1 MMKKLKIL
9 GFNFA
14 FLLVLNLNAQN
25 KIAITIDDLPFVSEK
40 NLKHAEESTDKL
52 LVKIKKNNIKAVGF
66 VNEKSVVRLGEI
78 DDRVAM
84 LERWLFNGNQLGNHT
99 FSHPSFNNT
108 SLEDF
113 KTELLKGEVITSEL
127 NKKYKETKKYFR
139 YPFLQTGSD
148 SLKKYGFEK
157 VLAAQGYINAPV
169 TIEADD
175 WYFNK
180 VYMDAMKAGNKEL
193 MKTIAEKYLKHNSD
207 YFDYYLKLTQEVIGR
222 PIRHI
227 FLCHANALNADY
239 FDELCKVMIDKGF
252 TFISL
257 DEALQDEVYKHKDT
271 VITNGGYPWI
281 HRWRITDKKKTTL
294 KEVEI
299 PADIKALYDKK

>member
-1 MMKKLKIL
+1 MKIL
-9 GFNFA
+9 KLITILFVF
-14 FLLVLNLNAQN
+14 FLVLNANAQN
-25 KIAITIDDLPFVSEK
+25 QIAITIDDLPFVSEL

-52 LVKIKKNNIKAVGF
+52 LSKIKKNGIKAVGF
-66 VNEKSVVRLGEI
+66 VNEKFVVRLGEI
-78 DDRVAM
+78 DNRAAM

-99 FSHPSFNNT
+99 FSHASFNTT
-108 SLEDF
+108 SLENF

-127 NKKYKETKKYFR
+127 NQKYRETKKYFR
-139 YPFLQTGSD
+139 YPFLQTGPD

-157 VLAAQGYINAPV
+157 VLADQGYINAPV

-193 MKTIAEKYLKHNSD
+193 MKTVAEKYLKHNSE
-207 YFDYYLKLTQEVIGR
+207 YFDYYLKLTQEVVGR
-222 PIRHI
+222 PIKHI

-252 TFISL
+252 SFITL
-257 DEALQDEVYKHKDT
+257 DEALTDDIYKHKDT
-271 VITNGGYPWI
+271 VLTTGGFPWL
-281 HRWRITDKKKTTL
+281 HRWRMTDKKKSTL
-294 KEVEI
+294 KDIEI
-299 PADIKALYDKK
+299 PADIKALYEKK

>member
-1 MMKKLKIL
+1 MKKLKIL
-9 GFNFA
+9 SFNFA
-14 FLLVLNLNAQN
+14 FFLVLNANAQN
-25 KIAITIDDLPFVSEK
+25 QIAITIDDLPFVQELS
-40 NLKHAEESTDKL
+40 LKHAEESTDKL
-52 LVKIKKNNIKAVGF
+52 LAKIKKNNVKAVGF
-66 VNEKSVVRLGEI
+66 VNEKFAIRLGEI

-99 FSHPSFNNT
+99 FSHPSFNDI
-108 SLEDF
+108 SVEDF

-139 YPFLQTGSD
+139 YPFLQTGPD

-157 VLAAQGYINAPV
+157 VLIEQGYINAPV

-180 VYMDAMKAGNKEL
+180 VYMDAMRAGNKDL
-193 MKTIAEKYLKHNSD
+193 MRSIAEKYIKHNGD

-222 PIRHI
+222 PIKHI

-239 FDELCKVMIDKGF
+239 FDELCKVMTDKGF

-257 DEALQDEVYKHKDT
+257 DEALTDEVYQHKET
-271 VITNGGYPWI
+271 VLTKGGFPWL
-281 HRWRITDKKKTTL
+281 HRWRMTDNKKTTL
-294 KEVEI
+294 KEIEI
-299 PADIKALYDKK
+299 PADIKALYEKK

>member
-1 MMKKLKIL
+1 MKKLI
-9 GFNFA
+9 FFSSV
-14 FLLVLNLNAQN
+14 FVFFSVLNANAQN
-25 KIAITIDDLPFVSEK
+25 QIAITIDDLPFVSEL

-52 LVKIKKNNIKAVGF
+52 LSKIKKNGIKAVGF

-78 DDRVAM
+78 DNRVAM

-99 FSHPSFNNT
+99 FSHASFNAT

-127 NKKYKETKKYFR
+127 NKKYRETKKYFR
-139 YPFLQTGSD
+139 YPFLQTGPD

-157 VLAAQGYINAPV
+157 VLAEQGYINAPV

-180 VYMDAMKAGNKEL
+180 VYMDAMRAGNKEL
-193 MKTIAEKYLKHNSD
+193 MKTVAEKYIQHNKE
-207 YFDYYLKLTQEVIGR
+207 YFDYYLKLTQEVVGR
-222 PIRHI
+222 PIKHI

-239 FDELCKVMIDKGF
+239 FDELCKVMTDKGF
-252 TFISL
+252 SFITL
-257 DEALQDEVYKHKDT
+257 DEALTDEIYKHKDT
-271 VITNGGYPWI
+271 VLTSGGFPWL
-281 HRWRITDKKKTTL
+281 HRWRMTDKKKTII
-294 KEVEI
+294 KDVDI
-299 PADIKALYDKK
+299 PADIKALYEKK

>member
-1 MMKKLKIL
+1 MKKLKL
-9 GFNFA
+9 TTSVFA
-14 FLLVLNLNAQN
+14 FFLVLNANAQN
-25 KIAITIDDLPFVSEK
+25 QIAITIDDLPFVSEL

-52 LVKIKKNNIKAVGF
+52 LGKIKKNGIKAVGF

-78 DDRVAM
+78 DNRAAM

-99 FSHPSFNNT
+99 FSHASFNTT
-108 SLEDF
+108 SLDDF

-127 NKKYKETKKYFR
+127 NKKYRETKKYFR
-139 YPFLQTGSD
+139 YPFLQTGPD
-148 SLKKYGFEK
+148 SVKKYGFEK
-157 VLAAQGYINAPV
+157 VLAEQGYINAPV

-193 MKTIAEKYLKHNSD
+193 MKTVAEKYIKHNSD
-207 YFDYYLKLTQEVIGR
+207 YFDYYLKLTQEVAGR
-222 PIRHI
+222 PIKHI

-252 TFISL
+252 SFISF
-257 DEALQDEVYKHKDT
+257 DEALTDEIYKHKET
-271 VITNGGYPWI
+271 VLTTGGFPWL
-281 HRWRITDKKKTTL
+281 HRWRMTDKKKTTL
-294 KEVEI
+294 KEIEI
-299 PADIKALYDKK
+299 PADIKALYEKK